1 MRYSDGSN
9 ELYDMKKDPLQ
20 LSNLAANAAYATD
33 LEKIQ
38 KRLQG
43 RMRQEKI
50 SIKLAPSK

>member
-1 MRYSDGSN
+1 
-9 ELYDMKKDPLQ
+9 MKKDPLQ